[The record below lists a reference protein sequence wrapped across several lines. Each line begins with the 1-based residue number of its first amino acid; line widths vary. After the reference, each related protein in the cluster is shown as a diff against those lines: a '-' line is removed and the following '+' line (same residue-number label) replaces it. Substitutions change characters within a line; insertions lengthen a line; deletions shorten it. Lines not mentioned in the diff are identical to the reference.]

1 MPRVILLFMALLPWG
16 LASAQAQHRF
26 AQPSTAA
33 TKDTFCPSLKAFVAS
48 VKPDEKREFEFQT
61 SWGTGFKVPLEAKG
75 STSPSLLEKRCV
87 HNGYAP
93 AKAVC
98 DNLMHFGSVEFPGSN
113 AMEAIMCL
121 SPKTKFAGRF
131 QLQRI
136 DAEFTRGA
144 DDRGVDITVRL
155 VEDKALGAMV
165 LRITAD
171 GY

>member
-1 MPRVILLFMALLPWG
+1 MSVSNIKIFRWPAAMLCLLAI
-16 LASAQAQHRF
+16 
-26 AQPSTAA
+26 AQPSAA
-33 TKDTFCPSLKAFVAS
+33 APKDTFCPRLKAFVAS
-48 VKPDEKREFEFQT
+48 VKPNEKREFEFQT
-61 SWGTGFKVPLEAKG
+61 SWGTGFKTSPGAQG

-87 HNGYAP
+87 HNGYEP

-121 SPKTKFAGRF
+121 SPKTQFAGGF

-136 DAEFTRGA
+136 DAEFTRGT
-144 DDRGVDITVRL
+144 DDRGVGITVRL
-155 VEDKALGAMV
+155 EEDKALGAMV
-165 LRITAD
+165 LRVTAD

>member
-1 MPRVILLFMALLPWG
+1 MSVAKFRLFRGLVALLC
-16 LASAQAQHRF
+16 LLVV
-26 AQPSTAA
+26 AQPSAA
-33 TKDTFCPSLKAFVAS
+33 ADKNMFCPRLKAFVAS
-48 VKPDEKREFEFQT
+48 VKPNEKREFEFQT
-61 SWGTGFKVPLEAKG
+61 SWGTGFKTSPGAQG
-75 STSPSLLEKRCV
+75 SISPSLLEKWCV
-87 HNGYAP
+87 HNGYEP

-121 SPKTKFAGRF
+121 SPKTQFAGRF

-136 DAEFTRGA
+136 DAEFSRGT

-155 VEDKALGAMV
+155 EEDKALGAMV
-165 LRITAD
+165 LKVTAD

>member
-1 MPRVILLFMALLPWG
+1 MSSCTLFRWHAALLFLLVFTQ
-16 LASAQAQHRF
+16 S
-26 AQPSTAA
+26 SSAA
-33 TKDTFCPSLKAFVAS
+33 TKDTFCPRLKAFVAS
-48 VKPDEKREFEFQT
+48 VKPNEKRELEFQT

-75 STSPSLLEKRCV
+75 STGPSLLEKRCV

-121 SPKTKFAGRF
+121 SPKTQFAGRF
-131 QLQRI
+131 QIQRI
-136 DAEFTRGA
+136 DAEF
-144 DDRGVDITVRL
+144 DRGTANRGVSITVRL
-155 VEDKALGAMV
+155 EEDKALGATV
-165 LRITAD
+165 LRVTAD